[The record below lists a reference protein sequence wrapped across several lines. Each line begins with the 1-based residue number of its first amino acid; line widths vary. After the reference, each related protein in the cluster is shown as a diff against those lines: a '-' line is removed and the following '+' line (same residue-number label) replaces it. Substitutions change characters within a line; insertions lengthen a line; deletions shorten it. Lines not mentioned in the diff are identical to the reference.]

1 MTNYLVITGASAG
14 IGLATA
20 ALFLEKGFAVVN
32 LARRPCPL
40 PQVQNFQVDLTD
52 SSVWAAL
59 TAPLQQAV
67 AAADRIILIHNA
79 ALLLAD
85 TVETVGAEALRAML
99 EVNLVAPTILN
110 RICLPLMQP
119 GSAIIYVGSTL
130 AEKGVPG
137 QLSYVTSKH
146 GQVGLMRATCQDL
159 MGKQIHTACVCPGL
173 TDTAMLRERSGHDE
187 TVLDFFRNMSA
198 ENRLVRPDEI
208 AAVLYFAAMN
218 AVVNGAVLH
227 ANLGQKES

>member
-1 MTNYLVITGASAG
+1 MANYLVITGASAG

-32 LARRPCPL
+32 LSRRPCPL
-40 PQVQNFQVDLTD
+40 AQVQNFQVDLTD
-52 SSVWAAL
+52 SSVWADL

-85 TVETVGAEALRAML
+85 TVETVAAETLRAML

-110 RICLPLMQP
+110 RIYLPLMQP

-159 MGKQIHTACVCPGL
+159 MGKHKIIYKVIWLGKLGARVERFSSAVGLKKLMVPLLVQIHTSWAPL
-173 TDTAMLRERSGHDE
+173 S
-187 TVLDFFRNMSA
+187 
-198 ENRLVRPDEI
+198 
-208 AAVLYFAAMN
+208 
-218 AVVNGAVLH
+218 
-227 ANLGQKES
+227 K